1 MPYDITL
8 PRLPAGYAARSKR
21 KGETTAIVSHSGFY
35 SSEDGEDLITHL
47 EGFPSEVMALVSP
60 QTIFMFPL
68 VDHMLVIIRRDRT
81 AKVYLNE
88 ISFHTLVQTKRGF
101 KKGAPVFCDD
111 IADVV
116 KMRLFHGQDR
126 VVIPE
131 DAGVVLVFSHRW
143 RRAIYYDFLPLSP
156 KDRLP
161 RPYDIE
167 VVFGHCFAK
176 LAFQSRLSM
185 SENDWETFLEQK
197 WFPFIGIRQKTLNH
211 LLEYARNDG
220 SLDEL
225 LDDVATELSQRL
237 ESELAKW
244 ERHAVIKSHFN
255 LLKRAAERYLDE
267 DYMSAAS
274 ILYPRIEG
282 ILRGY
287 RVIAPSKNPLTQ
299 NGLVEAA
306 IAQNP
311 NVQHSHSLL
320 VPAKFA
326 SYLRDFFF
334 QDFDPNDPQ
343 GLSRNTVAH
352 GVAPEVDFNKKGAT
366 LAFLILEQLSFYVV
380 PPRAD
385 EEDTTG
391 EARAENSANS
401 TDTQDN
407 AEGDAEK

>member
-1 MPYDITL
+1 
-8 PRLPAGYAARSKR
+8 
-21 KGETTAIVSHSGFY
+21 
-35 SSEDGEDLITHL
+35 
-47 EGFPSEVMALVSP
+47 
-60 QTIFMFPL
+60 MFPP

-88 ISFHTLVQTKRGF
+88 ISFQALVQTKRGF
-101 KKGAPVFCDD
+101 EKGAPVFCDD

-116 KMRLFHGQDR
+116 KMRPFHGKEHI
-126 VVIPE
+126 VVPD
-131 DAGVVLVFSHRW
+131 DAGVVLVLSHRW
-143 RRAIYYDFLPLSP
+143 RKAVYYDFLPLSP
-156 KDRLP
+156 KDPLR
-161 RPYDIE
+161 RPYGIE
-167 VVFGHCFAK
+167 VMFGHCFAK

-185 SENDWETFLEQK
+185 SEQEWESILKQK
-197 WFPFIGIRQKTLNH
+197 WFPFIGFRADILNRVLGH
-211 LLEYARNDG
+211 LRNEW

-225 LDDVATELSQRL
+225 LDDVAAELSNRL

-244 ERHAVIKSHFN
+244 ERHAVIKSHSN
-255 LLKRAAERYLDE
+255 LLKRAAERYLDG
-267 DYMSAAS
+267 DYISAAS

-287 RVIAPSKNPLTQ
+287 RIIAPSRKPMTQ

-320 VPAKFA
+320 VPTKFA

-366 LAFLILEQLSFYVV
+366 LAFLILEQISFYVV